1 MQVPRYSGF
10 VKNINATSEQ
20 APVMNIYVNDKFFA
34 YRFIF
39 SWKGCFLSLGAV
51 VNTQFES
58 LALNFSSGKC

>member
-1 MQVPRYSGF
+1 
-10 VKNINATSEQ
+10 
-20 APVMNIYVNDKFFA
+20 MNIYVNDKFFA